1 MPIDH
6 VLKLYSE
13 SIRSPYLHYGFWDEP
28 ESIDPNELTLDDM
41 VKAQGRYIEHLAS
54 FIPQDVKT
62 ILDVGAG
69 IGGNSSYL
77 ISKGYEVEALS
88 PDEYQETV
96 FKDKFD
102 GQVKFYRTKFENF
115 EPERKYDLV
124 FESESACYIE
134 IEPGWKTAQ
143 KTVRDGG
150 YLLASDYFLHHND
163 GSGDWHIKAS
173 HDEKNYMKKAEEYG
187 FKLINEFD
195 QTENT
200 MPTLDGAK
208 ALMER
213 FIFPTLEFSSN
224 YLGKNHP
231 FILKVIKKAFGKKVD
246 DKMEQLSLLNSKDFK
261 KYKRYMIFLFQ
272 KVGNHHG

>member
-6 VLKLYSE
+6 VLKLYSK

-54 FIPQDVKT
+54 FIPEEVKT

-96 FKDKFD
+96 FKEEYD
-102 GQVKFYRTKFENF
+102 GQVKFHRSKFENF
-115 EPERKYDLV
+115 EPEKKYDLV

-134 IEPGWKTAQ
+134 IEAGWKTAQ

-173 HDEKNYMKKAEEYG
+173 HDEKNYIKKAEKYG
-187 FKLINEFD
+187 FKLIKEFD

-224 YLGKNHP
+224 YLGKKHP
-231 FILKVIKKAFGKKVD
+231 FILKVINKAFGKKVD
-246 DKMEQLSLLNSKDFK
+246 DKMKQLSLLDSKDFK
-261 KYKRYMIFLFQ
+261 KYKRYMIYLFQ
-272 KVGNHHG
+272 KVGKS

>member
-6 VLKLYSE
+6 VLKLYSQ
-13 SIRSPYLHYGFWDEP
+13 SIRSPYLHYGFWDDP
-28 ESIDPNELTLDDM
+28 ESIDPEQLTLDDM

-54 FIPQDVKT
+54 FIPEEVKT

-77 ISKGYEVEALS
+77 ISKGFEIEALS

-96 FKDKFD
+96 FAEKYNGKVRFH
-102 GQVKFYRTKFENF
+102 RTKFEDF
-115 EPERKYDLV
+115 EPEKKYDLV
-124 FESESACYIE
+124 FESESACYIQ

-187 FKLINEFD
+187 FKLIREYD
-195 QTENT
+195 QTDNT

-213 FIFPTLEFSSN
+213 FIFPTVEFSSN
-224 YLGKNHP
+224 YLDKNHP
-231 FILKVIKKAFGKKVD
+231 FILKLIKNTFGKRVN
-246 DKMEQLSLLNSKDFK
+246 DKMNQLSLLNSRDFK

-272 KVGNHHG
+272 KVDQS

>member
-13 SIRSPYLHYGFWDEP
+13 SIRSPYLHYGFWDDP

-54 FIPQDVKT
+54 FIPEEVKT

-96 FKDKFD
+96 FKEEYD
-102 GQVKFYRTKFENF
+102 GQVKFHRSKFENF
-115 EPERKYDLV
+115 EPEKKYDLV

-150 YLLASDYFLHHND
+150 YLLASDYFLYHND

-173 HDEKNYMKKAEEYG
+173 HDEKNYIKKAEEYG
-187 FKLINEFD
+187 FKLIKEFD

-213 FIFPTLEFSSN
+213 FIFPTFEYSSN

-246 DKMEQLSLLNSKDFK
+246 DKMKQLSLLDSKDFK
-261 KYKRYMIFLFQ
+261 KYKRYMIYLFQ
-272 KVGNHHG
+272 KVDQS

>member
-6 VLKLYSE
+6 VLKLYSQ
-13 SIRSPYLHYGFWDEP
+13 SIRSPYLHYGFWDDP
-28 ESIDPNELTLDDM
+28 ESIDPEQLTLDDM

-54 FIPQDVKT
+54 FIPEEVKT

-77 ISKGYEVEALS
+77 ISKGFEIEALS

-96 FKDKFD
+96 FAEKYNGK
-102 GQVKFYRTKFENF
+102 VKFHRTKFENF
-115 EPERKYDLV
+115 EPEKKYDLV
-124 FESESACYIE
+124 FESESACYIQ

-143 KTVRDGG
+143 KTVKDGG

-173 HDEKNYMKKAEEYG
+173 HDEKNYIKKAEEYG
-187 FKLINEFD
+187 FKLIREYD

-213 FIFPTLEFSSN
+213 FIFPTVEFSSN
-224 YLGKNHP
+224 YLDKNHP
-231 FILKVIKKAFGKKVD
+231 FILKLIKKTFGKRVN
-246 DKMEQLSLLNSKDFK
+246 DKMNQLSLLNSRDFK

-272 KVGNHHG
+272 KVDQS

>member
-13 SIRSPYLHYGFWDEP
+13 SIRSPYLHYGFWDDP

-54 FIPQDVKT
+54 FIPEEVKT

-96 FKDKFD
+96 FKEKYD
-102 GQVKFYRTKFENF
+102 GQVKFHRSKFENF
-115 EPERKYDLV
+115 QPEKKYDLV

-150 YLLASDYFLHHND
+150 YLLASDYFLYHND

-173 HDEKNYMKKAEEYG
+173 HDEKNYIKKAEEYG
-187 FKLINEFD
+187 FKLIKEFD

-224 YLGKNHP
+224 YLGKNYP

-246 DKMEQLSLLNSKDFK
+246 DKMKQLSLLDSKDFK
-261 KYKRYMIFLFQ
+261 KYKRYMIYLFQ
-272 KVGNHHG
+272 KDDES

>member
-6 VLKLYSE
+6 VLKLYSQ
-13 SIRSPYLHYGFWDEP
+13 SIRSPYLHYGFWDDP
-28 ESIDPNELTLDDM
+28 ESIDPEQLTLDDM

-54 FIPQDVKT
+54 FIPEEVKT

-77 ISKGYEVEALS
+77 ISKGFEIEALS

-96 FKDKFD
+96 FAEKYNGKVRFH
-102 GQVKFYRTKFENF
+102 RTKFEDF
-115 EPERKYDLV
+115 EPEKKYDLV
-124 FESESACYIE
+124 FESESACYIQ

-187 FKLINEFD
+187 FKLIREYD
-195 QTENT
+195 QTDNT

-213 FIFPTLEFSSN
+213 YIFPTVEFSSN
-224 YLGKNHP
+224 YLDKNHP
-231 FILKVIKKAFGKKVD
+231 FILKLIKKTFGKRVN
-246 DKMEQLSLLNSKDFK
+246 DKMNQLSLLNSRDFK

-272 KVGNHHG
+272 KVDQS

>member
-13 SIRSPYLHYGFWDEP
+13 SVRSPYLHYGFWD
-28 ESIDPNELTLDDM
+28 DPKLVSAENLSLHDI
-41 VKAQGRYIEHLAS
+41 VSAQDRYIEHLTS
-54 FIPQDVKT
+54 FIPEDVKT

-77 ISKGYEVEALS
+77 LNKGYKVEALS
-88 PDEYQETV
+88 PDEHQEKV
-96 FKDKFD
+96 FAEKYN
-102 GQVKFYRTKFENF
+102 GEVKFHRSKFEDFN
-115 EPERKYDLV
+115 PEKQYDLIL
-124 FESESACYIE
+124 ESESACYIQ
-134 IEPGWKTAQ
+134 IQPGWKTAR

-173 HDEKNYMKKAEEYG
+173 HNEKVYMEIGKEYG
-187 FKLINEFD
+187 FKLLREYD

-200 MPTLDGAK
+200 MPTLDSAK
-208 ALMER
+208 AFMER
-213 FIFPTLEFSSN
+213 YIYPTVEFSSN
-224 YLGKNHP
+224 YMDKNYS
-231 FILKVIKKAFGKKVD
+231 FIMKILKKAFGKRVNE
-246 DKMEQLSLLNSKDFK
+246 KMKQLSLLDSNEFR

-272 KVGNHHG
+272 KVS

>member
-13 SIRSPYLHYGFWDEP
+13 SIRSPYLHYGFWDDP

-54 FIPQDVKT
+54 FIPEEVKT

-96 FKDKFD
+96 FKEKYD
-102 GQVKFYRTKFENF
+102 GQVKFHRSKFENF
-115 EPERKYDLV
+115 EPEKKYDLV

-150 YLLASDYFLHHND
+150 YLLASDYFLYHNV

-173 HDEKNYMKKAEEYG
+173 DDEKNYIKKAEEYG
-187 FKLINEFD
+187 FKLIKEFD

-246 DKMEQLSLLNSKDFK
+246 DKMKQLSLLESKDFK
-261 KYKRYMIFLFQ
+261 KYKKYMIYLFQ
-272 KVGNHHG
+272 KVDES

>member
-13 SIRSPYLHYGFWDEP
+13 SIRSPYLHYGFWDDP
-28 ESIDPNELTLDDM
+28 ESIDPNELTLDNM

-54 FIPQDVKT
+54 FIPDEVKT

-96 FKDKFD
+96 FKEKYD
-102 GQVKFYRTKFENF
+102 GQVKFHRSKFENF
-115 EPERKYDLV
+115 EPEKKYDLV

-150 YLLASDYFLHHND
+150 YLLASDYFLYHND

-173 HDEKNYMKKAEEYG
+173 HDEKNYIKKAEEYG
-187 FKLINEFD
+187 FKLIKEFD

-213 FIFPTLEFSSN
+213 FIFPTFEYSSN

-231 FILKVIKKAFGKKVD
+231 FILIVIKKAFGKKVD
-246 DKMEQLSLLNSKDFK
+246 DKMKQLSLLDSKDFK
-261 KYKRYMIFLFQ
+261 KYKRYMIYLFQ
-272 KVGNHHG
+272 KVDES

>member
-13 SIRSPYLHYGFWDEP
+13 SIRSPYLHYGFWDDP

-54 FIPQDVKT
+54 FIPEEVKT

-96 FKDKFD
+96 FKEKYD
-102 GQVKFYRTKFENF
+102 GQVKFHRSKFENF
-115 EPERKYDLV
+115 EPEKKYDLV

-150 YLLASDYFLHHND
+150 YLLASDYFLYHND

-173 HDEKNYMKKAEEYG
+173 HDEKNYIKKAEKYG
-187 FKLINEFD
+187 FKLIKEFD

-246 DKMEQLSLLNSKDFK
+246 DKMKQLSLLDSKNFK
-261 KYKRYMIFLFQ
+261 KYKRYMIYLFQ
-272 KVGNHHG
+272 KVDES

>member
-13 SIRSPYLHYGFWDEP
+13 SIRSPYLHYGFWDDP
-28 ESIDPNELTLDDM
+28 ESIDPNELTLDNM

-54 FIPQDVKT
+54 FIPEEVKT

-96 FKDKFD
+96 FKEKYD
-102 GQVKFYRTKFENF
+102 GQVKFHRSKFENF
-115 EPERKYDLV
+115 EPEKKYDLV

-150 YLLASDYFLHHND
+150 YLLASDYFLYHND

-173 HDEKNYMKKAEEYG
+173 HDEKNYIKKAEEYG
-187 FKLINEFD
+187 FKLIKEFD

-246 DKMEQLSLLNSKDFK
+246 DKMKQLSLLDSKDFK
-261 KYKRYMIFLFQ
+261 KYKRYMIYLFQ
-272 KVGNHHG
+272 KADES

>member
-13 SIRSPYLHYGFWDEP
+13 SIRSPYLHYGFWDDP

-54 FIPQDVKT
+54 FIPEEVKT

-96 FKDKFD
+96 FKEKYD
-102 GQVKFYRTKFENF
+102 GQVKFHRSKFENF
-115 EPERKYDLV
+115 EPEKKYDLV

-134 IEPGWKTAQ
+134 IEPVWETAQ

-150 YLLASDYFLHHND
+150 YLLASDYFLYHND

-173 HDEKNYMKKAEEYG
+173 HDDKNYIKKAEEYG
-187 FKLINEFD
+187 FKLIKEFD

-208 ALMER
+208 ALIER

-246 DKMEQLSLLNSKDFK
+246 DKMKQLSLLDSKDFK
-261 KYKRYMIFLFQ
+261 KYKRYMIYLFQ
-272 KVGNHHG
+272 QVDES

>member
-13 SIRSPYLHYGFWDEP
+13 SIRSPYLHYGFWDDP
-28 ESIDPNELTLDDM
+28 ESIDPNELTLDNM

-54 FIPQDVKT
+54 FIPDEVKT

-96 FKDKFD
+96 FKEKYD
-102 GQVKFYRTKFENF
+102 GQVKFHRSKFENF
-115 EPERKYDLV
+115 EPEKKYDLV

-150 YLLASDYFLHHND
+150 YLLASDYFLYHND

-173 HDEKNYMKKAEEYG
+173 HDEKNYIKKAEEYG
-187 FKLINEFD
+187 FKLIKEFD

-246 DKMEQLSLLNSKDFK
+246 DKMKQLSLLDSKDFK
-261 KYKRYMIFLFQ
+261 KYKRYMIYLFQ
-272 KVGNHHG
+272 KVDES

>member
-6 VLKLYSE
+6 VLKLYSQ
-13 SIRSPYLHYGFWDEP
+13 SIRSPYLHYGFWDDP
-28 ESIDPNELTLDDM
+28 ESIDPEQLTLDDM

-54 FIPQDVKT
+54 FIPEEVKT

-77 ISKGYEVEALS
+77 ISKGFEIEALS

-96 FKDKFD
+96 FAEKYNGK
-102 GQVKFYRTKFENF
+102 VKFHRTKFENF
-115 EPERKYDLV
+115 EPEKKYDLV
-124 FESESACYIE
+124 FESESACYIQ

-143 KTVRDGG
+143 KTVKDGG

-187 FKLINEFD
+187 FKLIREYD
-195 QTENT
+195 QTDNT

-213 FIFPTLEFSSN
+213 FIFPTVEFSSN
-224 YLGKNHP
+224 YLDKNHP
-231 FILKVIKKAFGKKVD
+231 FILKLIKKTFGKRVN
-246 DKMEQLSLLNSKDFK
+246 DKMNQLSLLNSRDFK

-272 KVGNHHG
+272 KVDQS

>member
-6 VLKLYSE
+6 VLKLYSQ
-13 SIRSPYLHYGFWDEP
+13 SIRSPYLHYGFWDDP
-28 ESIDPNELTLDDM
+28 ESIDPEQLTLDDM

-54 FIPQDVKT
+54 FIPEEVKT

-77 ISKGYEVEALS
+77 ISKGFEIEALS

-96 FKDKFD
+96 FAEKYNGKVRFH
-102 GQVKFYRTKFENF
+102 RTKFEDF
-115 EPERKYDLV
+115 EPEKKYDLV
-124 FESESACYIE
+124 FESESACYIQ

-187 FKLINEFD
+187 FKLIREYD

-213 FIFPTLEFSSN
+213 FIFPTVEFSSN
-224 YLGKNHP
+224 YLDKNYP
-231 FILKVIKKAFGKKVD
+231 FILKLIKKTFGKRVN
-246 DKMEQLSLLNSKDFK
+246 DKMNQLSLLNSRDFK

-272 KVGNHHG
+272 KVDQS

>member
-13 SIRSPYLHYGFWDEP
+13 SIRSPYLHYGFWDDP
-28 ESIDPNELTLDDM
+28 ESIDPNELTLDNM

-54 FIPQDVKT
+54 FIPEEVKT

-96 FKDKFD
+96 FKEEYD
-102 GQVKFYRTKFENF
+102 GQVKFHRSKFENF
-115 EPERKYDLV
+115 EPEKKYDLV

-150 YLLASDYFLHHND
+150 YLLASDYFLYHND

-173 HDEKNYMKKAEEYG
+173 HDEKNYIKKAEEYG
-187 FKLINEFD
+187 FKLIKEFD

-213 FIFPTLEFSSN
+213 FIFPTFEYSSN

-246 DKMEQLSLLNSKDFK
+246 DKMKQLSLLDSKDFK
-261 KYKRYMIFLFQ
+261 KYKRYMIYLFQ
-272 KVGNHHG
+272 KVDES

>member
-13 SIRSPYLHYGFWDEP
+13 SVRSPYLHYGFWD
-28 ESIDPNELTLDDM
+28 DPKSVTAENLSLHDI
-41 VKAQGRYIEHLAS
+41 VAAQDRYIEHLTS
-54 FIPQDVKT
+54 FIPEDVKT

-77 ISKGYEVEALS
+77 LNKG
-88 PDEYQETV
+88 
-96 FKDKFD
+96 
-102 GQVKFYRTKFENF
+102 
-115 EPERKYDLV
+115 
-124 FESESACYIE
+124 CYIQ
-134 IEPGWKTAQ
+134 IQPGWKTAR

-173 HDEKNYMKKAEEYG
+173 HNEKVYMEIGEEYG
-187 FKLINEFD
+187 FKLLREYD

-200 MPTLDGAK
+200 MPTLDSAK
-208 ALMER
+208 AFMER
-213 FIFPTLEFSSN
+213 YIYPTVEFSSN
-224 YLGKNHP
+224 YMDKNYS
-231 FILKVIKKAFGKKVD
+231 FIMKILKKAFGKRVNE
-246 DKMEQLSLLNSKDFK
+246 KMKQLSLLDSNEFR

-272 KVGNHHG
+272 KVS

>member
-13 SIRSPYLHYGFWDEP
+13 SIRSPYLHYGFWDDP

-54 FIPQDVKT
+54 FIPDEVKT

-96 FKDKFD
+96 FKEKYD
-102 GQVKFYRTKFENF
+102 GQVKFHRSKFENF
-115 EPERKYDLV
+115 EPEKKYDLV

-150 YLLASDYFLHHND
+150 YLLASDYFLYHND

-173 HDEKNYMKKAEEYG
+173 HDEKNYIKKAEEYG
-187 FKLINEFD
+187 FKLIKEFD

-246 DKMEQLSLLNSKDFK
+246 DKMKQLSLLDSKDFK
-261 KYKRYMIFLFQ
+261 KYKRYMIYLFQ
-272 KVGNHHG
+272 KVDES

>member
-13 SIRSPYLHYGFWDEP
+13 SIRSPYLHYGFWDDP
-28 ESIDPNELTLDDM
+28 ESIDPNELTLDDK

-54 FIPQDVKT
+54 FIPEEVKT

-96 FKDKFD
+96 FKEKYD
-102 GQVKFYRTKFENF
+102 GQVKFHRSKFENF
-115 EPERKYDLV
+115 EPEKKYDLV

-150 YLLASDYFLHHND
+150 YLLASDYFLYHND

-173 HDEKNYMKKAEEYG
+173 HDEKNYIKKSEEYG
-187 FKLINEFD
+187 FKLIKEFD

-224 YLGKNHP
+224 YLGKNYP

-246 DKMEQLSLLNSKDFK
+246 DKMKQLSLLDSKDFK
-261 KYKRYMIFLFQ
+261 KYKRYMIYLFQ
-272 KVGNHHG
+272 QVDES

>member
-13 SIRSPYLHYGFWDEP
+13 SIRSPYLHYGFWDDP

-54 FIPQDVKT
+54 FIPEEVKT

-96 FKDKFD
+96 FKEKYD
-102 GQVKFYRTKFENF
+102 GQVKFHRSKFENF
-115 EPERKYDLV
+115 EPEKKYDLV

-150 YLLASDYFLHHND
+150 YLLASDYFLYNND

-173 HDEKNYMKKAEEYG
+173 HDEKNYIKKAEEYG
-187 FKLINEFD
+187 FKLIKEFD

-246 DKMEQLSLLNSKDFK
+246 DKMKQLSLLDSKDFK
-261 KYKRYMIFLFQ
+261 KYKRYMIYLFQ
-272 KVGNHHG
+272 KVGKS

>member
-13 SIRSPYLHYGFWDEP
+13 SIRSPYLHYGFWDDP
-28 ESIDPNELTLDDM
+28 ESIDPNELTLDNM

-54 FIPQDVKT
+54 FIPDEVKT

-96 FKDKFD
+96 FKEKYD
-102 GQVKFYRTKFENF
+102 GQVKFHKSKFENF
-115 EPERKYDLV
+115 EPEKKYDLV

-150 YLLASDYFLHHND
+150 YLLASDYFLYHND

-173 HDEKNYMKKAEEYG
+173 HDEKNYIKKAEEYG
-187 FKLINEFD
+187 FKLIKEFD

-213 FIFPTLEFSSN
+213 FIFPTFEYSSN

-246 DKMEQLSLLNSKDFK
+246 DKMKQLSLLDSKDFK
-261 KYKRYMIFLFQ
+261 KYKRYMIYLFQ
-272 KVGNHHG
+272 KADES

>member
-13 SIRSPYLHYGFWDEP
+13 SIRSPYLHYGFWDDP

-54 FIPQDVKT
+54 FIPEEVKT

-96 FKDKFD
+96 FKEKYD
-102 GQVKFYRTKFENF
+102 GQVKFHRSKFENF
-115 EPERKYDLV
+115 QPEKKYDLV

-150 YLLASDYFLHHND
+150 YLLASDYFLYHND

-173 HDEKNYMKKAEEYG
+173 HDEKNYIKKAEEYG
-187 FKLINEFD
+187 FKLIKEFD

-224 YLGKNHP
+224 YLGKNYP

-246 DKMEQLSLLNSKDFK
+246 DKMKQLSLLESKDFK
-261 KYKRYMIFLFQ
+261 KYKKYMIYLFQ
-272 KVGNHHG
+272 KVGES